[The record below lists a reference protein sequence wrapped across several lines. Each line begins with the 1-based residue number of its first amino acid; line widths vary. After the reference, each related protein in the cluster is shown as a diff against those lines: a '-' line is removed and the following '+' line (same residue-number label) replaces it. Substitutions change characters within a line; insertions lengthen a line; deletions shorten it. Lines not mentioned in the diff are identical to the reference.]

1 MVPSHQANDHVV
13 LLDKTVTRP
22 LRHPSPTLLA
32 GRGIRHLALTGVC
45 TDICILHTAVD
56 AYNRG
61 YKLTVYQD
69 AVAALTPTGQEW
81 AQHFQTVLGAEV
93 LLG

>member
-1 MVPSHQANDHVV
+1 M
-13 LLDKTVTRP
+13 LLDKTRYSAFCGTR
-22 LRHPSPTLLA
+22 LQLFLQE
-32 GRGIRHLALTGVC
+32 RGIRHLALTGVC
-45 TDICILHTAVD
+45 TDICVLHTAVD

-81 AQHFQTVLGAEV
+81 ALQHFQTVLGAEV
-93 LLG
+93 LLGGEPNE

>member
-1 MVPSHQANDHVV
+1 MQ
-13 LLDKTVTRP
+13 
-22 LRHPSPTLLA
+22 SPTALLIIDYTNDFVDE
-32 GRGIRHLALTGVC
+32 RGALTGVC

-81 AQHFQTVLGAEV
+81 ALQHFQTVLGAEV
-93 LLG
+93 LLGGEPNE